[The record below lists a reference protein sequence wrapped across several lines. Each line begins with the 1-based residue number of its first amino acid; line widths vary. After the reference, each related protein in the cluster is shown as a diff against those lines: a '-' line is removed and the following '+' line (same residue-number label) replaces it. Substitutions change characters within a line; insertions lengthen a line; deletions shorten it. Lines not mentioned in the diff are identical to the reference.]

1 MQISYSHELIA
12 ITIQEDS
19 KSFYFLQNLID
30 KNFSKRIGKKNK
42 IIVFN
47 QENESVQKKY
57 FLKLISKIYKRKNPK
72 SKQEDIEKILNATD
86 KNIKLTLL
94 KKNQI
99 LQKIDIDMR
108 IEDNYVVVFTFDI
121 NNSILIAYLRNY
133 FKDHLT
139 SYRSKNRRL
148 TIYPNSYKTIELL
161 DKLLMKKELLGSYVE
176 FKYNLKEYK
185 EYKDIFNS
193 KKERKRRYNAL
204 FSLLEEYYN
213 ILDCKVEDSFET
225 IRQKY
230 LKLVKEY
237 HPDKITST
245 NSQLIE
251 NYTQKFH
258 SIQYA
263 YEMIKTHYNYERSI
277 VA

>member
-99 LQKIDIDMR
+99 LQKIDIDMK

-121 NNSILIAYLRNY
+121 NNSILITYLRNY

-185 EYKDIFNS
+185 TYKDIFNS
-193 KKERKRRYNAL
+193 KKARKRRYNAL

-258 SIQYA
+258 AIQYA